1 MTTSSSALLQ
11 GGGASVL
18 GGLLIVAGVTSFK
31 AFRVGMV
38 YELALI
44 NAALFAPA
52 FAVALYYHIA
62 APKHAFDFRKL
73 FTDSTRVQ
81 VGVFTMLYYL
91 FTYCSYQ
98 LLPITLGVP
107 LFMTFPLMI
116 MALSPWV
123 KGTAVPTWQE
133 SGCIGLIVLG
143 LGGFFLHAATKT
155 TGASTSLA
163 VGLVLGVL
171 GAVSMALRMLYT
183 AQRPTAAPV
192 RAAADVQRDDPEQ
205 TEAGVLSVQLL
216 ETSTIGLIGFGVLS
230 VVLACVPASWLTW
243 LTTRGVPA
251 GLVDR
256 RNSVTTLLVLFVA
269 FVVCLGG
276 GNLSYIYADNKL
288 SPTVFAVGQYTT
300 VLFSVL
306 AGVFVLGESA
316 SVPKLVGLGL
326 IIVGGALLVYLKTRP
341 KKPRALQR

>member
-1 MTTSSSALLQ
+1 MSCQRNTQVWCALTNERILIYLAQ
-11 GGGASVL
+11 
-18 GGLLIVAGVTSFK
+18 LLYLSHTIRHT
-31 AFRVGMV
+31 
-38 YELALI
+38 LALI

-62 APKHAFDFRKL
+62 DPKHAFDFRKL

-81 VGVFTMLYYL
+81 VGVFTMLYNL

-116 MALSPWV
+116 IALSPWV

-133 SGCIGLIVLG
+133 SVCIGVIAFG

-155 TGASTSLA
+155 TGTSTSHA

-192 RAAADVQRDDPEQ
+192 RAAVDVQRDDPEQ
-205 TEAGVLSVQLL
+205 TEAAARNVHDWAHWIWRAVCCAR
-216 ETSTIGLIGFGVLS
+216 VR
-230 VVLACVPASWLTW
+230 ACVVADVVDDTCRAS
-243 LTTRGVPA
+243 GV
-251 GLVDR
+251 G
-256 RNSVTTLLVLFVA
+256 
-269 FVVCLGG
+269 
-276 GNLSYIYADNKL
+276 
-288 SPTVFAVGQYTT
+288 
-300 VLFSVL
+300 
-306 AGVFVLGESA
+306 
-316 SVPKLVGLGL
+316 
-326 IIVGGALLVYLKTRP
+326 
-341 KKPRALQR
+341 